1 MPVFRFWKWRVPAM
15 CRVRPFTSASRRWCP
30 LGCYETCAFVGL
42 FLKEPSDFDR
52 VVAALREMP
61 EVVECHYTT
70 GGYDIFIKIYTRNNS
85 HMLSFIHDKLQPLG
99 LQRSETII
107 SLHEAFHRK
116 VAVPD
121 FATGEGGDVQ

>member
-1 MPVFRFWKWRVPAM
+1 
-15 CRVRPFTSASRRWCP
+15 
-30 LGCYETCAFVGL
+30 
-42 FLKEPSDFDR
+42 
-52 VVAALREMP
+52 
-61 EVVECHYTT
+61 
-70 GGYDIFIKIYTRNNS
+70 
-85 HMLSFIHDKLQPLG
+85 MLSFIHDKLQPLG